1 MTENQSCIRLLT
13 DILEKLDSLP
23 SDFLDEEYRLP
34 IWLDVGNGQ
43 TIAITPEI
51 DRMLALFSKAVMNE
65 SQRSEFTDSD
75 WSRLVKRAFGPAFAN
90 RYEENRL
97 EESASTILEAVRETI
112 EDRIREIQPRE
123 YAFGCHLS
131 RIPDLEPLCIG
142 TVRFEPRRAWLARM
156 HGSGCASD
164 VMRSRVERAWEGKHL
179 RKRRA
184 SEDARRESA
193 VLDTMG
199 ESHFVCSVVVGPM
212 GEEAGLQKALIAA
225 RLATATLAL
234 AWRRPSSALK
244 FMNLT
249 YDRQPHDRQYV
260 VSSTGGRFRRG
271 NLPSYPPGGEG
282 RLKAEDWRSLRSDLG
297 KLFGTAGD
305 TVRYVTHGPKE
316 VTRPKMMN
324 ALFQAL
330 LWFHEGCREVVD
342 SMAIVKFCS
351 SLEALACGKGRRGKG
366 RNGILDLVKARLSVV
381 DEAKLQEDVERFYGK
396 GRNPTVHGANDRLG
410 HDWTDT
416 RNLSEEL
423 ARGCLISCLEW
434 AAEHQEAK
442 NPRLFSQPDMQTC

>member
-1 MTENQSCIRLLT
+1 M
-13 DILEKLDSLP
+13 
-23 SDFLDEEYRLP
+23 
-34 IWLDVGNGQ
+34 
-43 TIAITPEI
+43 
-51 DRMLALFSKAVMNE
+51 
-65 SQRSEFTDSD
+65 
-75 WSRLVKRAFGPAFAN
+75 KRALGPALAH

-97 EESASTILEAVRETI
+97 EENAATILEAVRETI

-164 VMRSRVERAWEGKHL
+164 VMRSRVERAWEGKRL

-184 SEDARRESA
+184 SEDARRESDI
-193 VLDTMG
+193 LGTIGD
-199 ESHFVCSVVVGPM
+199 SHFVCSIAVGPM

-271 NLPSYPPGGEG
+271 NSPSYPPGGER

-305 TVRYVTHGPKE
+305 TVRYVTHGPNE
-316 VTRPKMMN
+316 VTRPKRRT
-324 ALFQAL
+324 LCFRR
-330 LWFHEGCREVVD
+330 C
-342 SMAIVKFCS
+342 
-351 SLEALACGKGRRGKG
+351 CGSTKDAGK
-366 RNGILDLVKARLSVV
+366 
-381 DEAKLQEDVERFYGK
+381 
-396 GRNPTVHGANDRLG
+396 
-410 HDWTDT
+410 
-416 RNLSEEL
+416 
-423 ARGCLISCLEW
+423 
-434 AAEHQEAK
+434 
-442 NPRLFSQPDMQTC
+442 